1 MYSKTGV
8 SLLLSLVVAAGC
20 SGGSAGGSR
29 TPTTP
34 TGGSPGTGGDIG
46 SGGLTGG
53 SGPSSPTGG
62 APGTGGESGGPSAD
76 AGPAAAPDASAP
88 ASDGAPVTGG
98 GPSAE
103 PPMTPDGW
111 HQTLGPNQPVVGPA
125 VASECPDDPTAG
137 MTEFVG
143 QFKIQKPYDLPET
156 DRFKF
161 ADGIYTIFVKKGDK
175 AHEPGNGTRERTEA
189 RYQDMSS
196 GVQLWSGD
204 FFLHSPSQHVC
215 VFQVKNAGPP
225 TGVYLRVDNG
235 TMHEL
240 HGGNVLTNMY
250 DKWFNMKI
258 LVDVAAGTGK
268 VYINN
273 CLKETVNMPR
283 GNGTWY
289 FKHGTYTC
297 DSDVCTADFKN
308 IHLYKK

>member
-1 MYSKTGV
+1 
-8 SLLLSLVVAAGC
+8 
-20 SGGSAGGSR
+20 
-29 TPTTP
+29 
-34 TGGSPGTGGDIG
+34 
-46 SGGLTGG
+46 
-53 SGPSSPTGG
+53 
-62 APGTGGESGGPSAD
+62 
-76 AGPAAAPDASAP
+76 
-88 ASDGAPVTGG
+88 
-98 GPSAE
+98 
-103 PPMTPDGW
+103 
-111 HQTLGPNQPVVGPA
+111 
-125 VASECPDDPTAG
+125 

-143 QFKIQKPYDLPET
+143 QFQIQKPYDLPES
-156 DRFKF
+156 DRYKF
-161 ADGIYTIFVKKGDK
+161 ANGIYTIFVKKGDK
-175 AHEPGNGTRERTEA
+175 AHAPGNTTRERTEA

-240 HGGNVLTNMY
+240 HGGNVLTSMY

-258 LVDVAAGTGK
+258 LVDVGAGTGK

>member
-1 MYSKTGV
+1 MYSK
-8 SLLLSLVVAAGC
+8 SWKRLLLSLTFVAAGC
-20 SGGSAGGSR
+20 SSSGSPR
-29 TPTTP
+29 PPTPTP
-34 TGGSPGTGGDIG
+34 TGGS
-46 SGGLTGG
+46 
-53 SGPSSPTGG
+53 GP
-62 APGTGGESGGPSAD
+62 ATGGESGSGGSGGSATGGAVGSGGSGGSVAVD
-76 AGPAAAPDASAP
+76 AGAPPSGETPDAGAAPTDAQ
-88 ASDGAPVTGG
+88 G
-98 GPSAE
+98 GPLTDGSTAE
-103 PPMTPDGW
+103 PGGAMAGW
-111 HQTLGPNQPVVGPA
+111 HMTLGANQAVVGP
-125 VASECPDDPTAG
+125 VVPDECPGDLTAG
-137 MTEFVG
+137 LTEFQG

-161 ADGIYTIFVKKGDK
+161 ENGIYTIFIKKGDK

-189 RYQDMSS
+189 RYEDMSS
-196 GVQLWSGD
+196 GVQMWSGD

-240 HGGNVLTNMY
+240 HGGNVLTGMY

-258 LVDVAAGTGK
+258 LVDVGAGSAK
-268 VYINN
+268 VYVNN